1 MKRFFTEAETKGIS
15 AKSIWDDVGTTTN
28 GTQELEK
35 MFGEKIFNNPKPTS
49 LIKRILEIA
58 SFRDSIVL
66 DFFAGSGT
74 TGQAV
79 IEYNKFDGGSRQ
91 FILATNNENNN
102 GYGRILDDVCYPRIN
117 KIFNGYEN
125 NKGEKIDG
133 LGNNLKYFKTSFVEN
148 LKNRDQVRIDVTRRC
163 TEMLCV
169 KEGIYN
175 LYKEA
180 TDWKIFNYKERYLAI
195 FYDFSGLRLNKL
207 RDEMNS
213 IKGDKV
219 LYCFTSFSKLDSR
232 DFTDWNNIKL
242 EAVPEPILLLY
253 NKIF

>member
-79 IEYNKFDGGSRQ
+79 IEYNKFDGASRQ

-133 LGNNLKYFKTSFVEN
+133 LGNNLKYFKTAFVKTT
-148 LKNRDQVRIDVTRRC
+148 KNKDQIKIDITRKC
-163 TEMLCV
+163 TEMLCL
-169 KEGIYN
+169 KEGIY
-175 LYKEA
+175 
-180 TDWKIFNYKERYLAI
+180 
-195 FYDFSGLRLNKL
+195 KL
-207 RDEMNS
+207 RKE
-213 IKGDKV
+213 
-219 LYCFTSFSKLDSR
+219 TSDL
-232 DFTDWNNIKL
+232 I
-242 EAVPEPILLLY
+242 ILPKKTFY
-253 NKIF
+253 TNKRIPW